1 MTLHEIESLPAAYP
15 SPGFE
20 EQGVVSLSAARRCEC
35 RVKGVSKRH
44 GVQVMEE
51 KVTDVNVDIA
61 TIAPK
66 YHLFTQQQVAEV
78 LGRV

>member
-1 MTLHEIESLPAAYP
+1 
-15 SPGFE
+15 
-20 EQGVVSLSAARRCEC
+20 
-35 RVKGVSKRH
+35 
-44 GVQVMEE
+44 MEE

-66 YHLFTQQQVAEV
+66 FHLYSQTEVAEV

>member
-1 MTLHEIESLPAAYP
+1 
-15 SPGFE
+15 
-20 EQGVVSLSAARRCEC
+20 
-35 RVKGVSKRH
+35 
-44 GVQVMEE
+44 MEE

-66 YHLFTQQQVAEV
+66 YRLFTKAEVAEV